1 MAGSGAS
8 YNADL
13 RRIALDCQL
22 AGGDDYEL
30 CFTAPSDQHLA
41 IRRIAAELELP
52 LWCIGE
58 MVENSVANPTANQDE
73 SPAGKVTVFDPEGQP
88 IEFDHQGFDHF
99 A

>member
-1 MAGSGAS
+1 M
-8 YNADL
+8 
-13 RRIALDCQL
+13 ALDCQL

-30 CFTAPSDQHLA
+30 CFTAPSEQHLA

-58 MVENSVANPTANQDE
+58 MIENPVANTVA
-73 SPAGKVTVFDPEGQP
+73 SPDKSATGTVTVFDPEGQP

>member
-1 MAGSGAS
+1 MTRTFVEDAERK
-8 YNADL
+8 L
-13 RRIALDCQL
+13 ALECQL

-30 CFTAPSDQHLA
+30 CFTAPYSQHLA
-41 IRRIAAELELP
+41 IRHIAAELELP

-58 MVENSVANPTANQDE
+58 MVENHDE

-88 IEFDHQGFDHF
+88 IEFDHKGFDHF

>member
-1 MAGSGAS
+1 
-8 YNADL
+8 
-13 RRIALDCQL
+13 
-22 AGGDDYEL
+22 
-30 CFTAPSDQHLA
+30 
-41 IRRIAAELELP
+41 
-52 LWCIGE
+52 